1 MKIEK
6 LDTTLVPVWF
16 PAAKDPHGTVKF
28 SNAEGRGVGLVKLVL
43 PSADGPSPRHVNDDR
58 SWLLFKGNKLRVDG
72 REKGAFGGRDEE
84 EGAVVQVR
92 ASTWASKHVGERAH
106 RR

>member
-58 SWLLFKGNKLRVDG
+58 WWLLFKGNKLRVDG
-72 REKGAFGGRDEE
+72 REGQFIAWWVWGKL
-84 EGAVVQVR
+84 VR
-92 ASTWASKHVGERAH
+92 MRKLRLQDSM
-106 RR
+106 